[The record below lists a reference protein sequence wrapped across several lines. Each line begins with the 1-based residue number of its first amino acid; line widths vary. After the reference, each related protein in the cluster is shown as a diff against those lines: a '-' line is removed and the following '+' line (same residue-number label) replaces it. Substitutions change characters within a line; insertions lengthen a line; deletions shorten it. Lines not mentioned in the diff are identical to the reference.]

1 MIYRILTQTNRNYYR
16 IQSFSSFV
24 TAYYHQTKEK
34 RLTDLRAVKATL
46 LLYSTRVLYHSTSVC
61 RVCRSLSHQYHQSI
75 LLYLQTWALWP
86 EVLTYRWEDRCPR
99 AIKRHFCHSCT
110 LDWDLR
116 TSWSFRM
123 RTFYCLARLRPSR
136 ASEENHVTPTNR
148 EGHSEKE
155 IEIHNTH
162 I

>member
-1 MIYRILTQTNRNYYR
+1 MMMMRAVSRYGIRVWFTLSGPHLCLFYRYSPTNLKTVWLLHMIYRILTQTNRNYYR
-16 IQSFSSFV
+16 IQSFSYFV

-99 AIKRHFCHSCT
+99 AIHRHFCHSCT
-110 LDWDLR
+110 LDWDVR
-116 TSWSFRM
+116 TS
-123 RTFYCLARLRPSR
+123 
-136 ASEENHVTPTNR
+136 
-148 EGHSEKE
+148 
-155 IEIHNTH
+155 
-162 I
+162 